1 MELSRQEKLNL
12 INSIE
17 IEEVSASSGELEYVL
32 AKNNETNRDTL
43 HQLGMTDEDIE
54 KEFYPEED
62 YIDISYVAF
71 VRANADLFDGK
82 LKKFI

>member
-12 INSIE
+12 INGIV
-17 IEEVSASSGELEYVL
+17 IEEVSGSCGELEYVL
-32 AKNNETNRDTL
+32 AENNETNRSIL

-54 KEFYPEED
+54 KECYPEED

-71 VRANADLFDGK
+71 ARADADFYGGK